1 MTEPGRPSGD
11 GADLTQIEVEFA
23 PLLAQI
29 GRIMTSSEDIDEV
42 YDRFTEAVTSVIPAD
57 RLSIVVVDSEAWQH
71 KSRYYAGIDVPLGHA
86 GRLAFRWTAKSSRRW
101 CGASSRRSWTREM
114 SPRSWP
120 SHRAC
125 RTA

>member
-1 MTEPGRPSGD
+1 MTEPSRPTGD
-11 GADLTQIEVEFA
+11 KDDLTQIEVEFA

-71 KSRYYAGIDVPLGHA
+71 KSRYYAGIDVPLATLDVWHPLDGQV
-86 GRLAFRWTAKSSRRW
+86 LDDRRQQSELVP
-101 CGASSRRSWTREM
+101 A
-114 SPRSWP
+114 PVQ
-120 SHRAC
+120 A
-125 RTA
+125 